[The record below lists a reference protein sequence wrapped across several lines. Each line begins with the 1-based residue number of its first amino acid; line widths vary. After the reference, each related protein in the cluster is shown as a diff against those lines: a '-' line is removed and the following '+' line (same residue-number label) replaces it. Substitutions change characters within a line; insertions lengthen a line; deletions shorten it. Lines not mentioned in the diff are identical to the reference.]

1 MMMPATTRS
10 IRLSIFLTIT
20 VEDNA
25 EARVK
30 RQVGICH
37 PLAFKTPR
45 EIINDKS
52 TADKFPYKI
61 VTSMMQID
69 VGIIMQM
76 LYADEN
82 SESLPPKA
90 VTK

>member
-10 IRLSIFLTIT
+10 ILLSIFLTIT
-20 VEDNA
+20 VDDKA
-25 EARVK
+25 AARVNK
-30 RQVGICH
+30 HEGICH
-37 PLAFKTPR
+37 PLAFKTPS
-45 EIINDKS
+45 EIINDKR